1 MGAKRRRSRNR
12 APYCTCVD
20 PTPPPVCCNTAA
32 TLKLAKE
39 LAISAPTAIPPETRW
54 RGVATGLLIGVVAAM
69 HIGKLP
75 PAIPALRQEFGLTLA
90 QSGWI
95 VSAFNTL
102 GLFASIFMGF
112 ATARLGAW
120 RQCVWGM
127 ACMAAGGLVGA
138 VAPDAVWLIVSRF
151 LEGVGFLSTVVAA
164 PGLILQSA
172 TPTDQ
177 RRAFS
182 FWGGYMPTGTT
193 IGMLLAPGVIAAL
206 GWRALWLAE
215 VLCALAA
222 VALLVWQREAL
233 AAPARSN
240 APHWKEAAQPLLR
253 PGPWWI
259 AFAFACYVFNFYS
272 IMVWLPTFLVGERQ
286 TPLALASVLTAVVVL
301 ANLPGN
307 VLGGWL
313 MQRGA
318 SRGTNV
324 CLAGLATLV
333 TASVVFG
340 PQFPDALRYT
350 ACVAFSF
357 SVGVMPGS
365 IMSAAQTHARTPQQ
379 AGIVQGM
386 INQGT
391 NVGQF
396 ISPFVVS
403 AVVGVGLAWDRM
415 RALFWVSAV
424 LIVMCGL
431 VIRHI
436 ERQIQAGRR

>member
-1 MGAKRRRSRNR
+1 
-12 APYCTCVD
+12 VF
-20 PTPPPVCCNTAA
+20 
-32 TLKLAKE
+32 
-39 LAISAPTAIPPETRW
+39 
-54 RGVATGLLIGVVAAM
+54 TGLLVGVVAAM

-75 PAIPALRQEFGLTLA
+75 PAIPALRQEFALTLA

-120 RQCVWGM
+120 RLSVLGLVLLGV
-127 ACMAAGGLVGA
+127 GGLVGA
-138 VAPDAVWLIVSRF
+138 AAPDALWLTLSRF
-151 LEGVGFLSTVVAA
+151 LEGVGFLAAVVAA

-172 TPTDQ
+172 TPSDQ
-177 RRAFS
+177 RRAMS

-193 IGMLLAPGVIAAL
+193 LGLLLAPVVVGL
-206 GWRALWLAE
+206 MGWRTLWLAE
-215 VLCALAA
+215 VLCTGA
-222 VALLVWQREAL
+222 ALLLLVQQRPWFVQPAPTKASQTASPWRS
-233 AAPARSN
+233 AA
-240 APHWKEAAQPLLR
+240 EPLTR

-272 IMVWLPTFLVGERQ
+272 IMVWLPTFLVGERH
-286 TPLALASVLTAVVVL
+286 TPLALAAVLTAIVVL

-307 VLGGWL
+307 LLGGWL
-313 MQRGA
+313 MQRGS
-318 SRGTNV
+318 SRGSNV
-324 CLAGLATLV
+324 CLAGVATLL

-340 PQFPDALRYT
+340 PQLPDALRYA

-365 IMSAAQTHARTPQQ
+365 IMSAAQTHARTSQQ
-379 AGIVQGM
+379 AGLVQGM

-415 RALFWVSAV
+415 LSLFWVSGV
-424 LIVMCGL
+424 LIIASGL

-436 ERQIQAGRR
+436 ERGIERRASVPQHATSTAP